1 MTHQDPVDLELE
13 AAESQASPLRFGAV
27 NPQAASGSNIQKE
40 QKTETGEP
48 IERLPSHSSY
58 SSVSTTSPERP
69 RRTRADSQGMA
80 RAPTQRDRLTELE
93 RNDTHM
99 SRIQTQRTQHSGTVG
114 TGLRSRASRKPIPSM
129 GHGKPMPPSLPDRE
143 EYVVEFDGEHDPMH
157 AQNWST
163 KKKIFT
169 AAMLAYTT
177 FIAAAGSSIF
187 SAAIPT
193 ISEKFGVNREG
204 MLIVFPQL
212 SSQD

>member
-1 MTHQDPVDLELE
+1 MAKQDPVDLDLE
-13 AAESQASPLRFGAV
+13 MAESQASPTRFGSIGPARTDG
-27 NPQAASGSNIQKE
+27 PSGTTATQKDI
-40 QKTETGEP
+40 TETGEP
-48 IERLPSHSSY
+48 IERLPTHSSF
-58 SSVSTTSPERP
+58 SSASTASLPNTSRP
-69 RRTRADSQGMA
+69 NRARADSGAINRA
-80 RAPTQRDRLTELE
+80 RTQQDKMTDLE

-114 TGLRSRASRKPIPSM
+114 ATLRSRTSRKPLPGM

-143 EYVVEFDGEHDPMH
+143 EYVVEFDGEDDPLH

-163 KKKIFT
+163 KKKIAT

-193 ISEKFGVNREG
+193 VAKVFGVGREG
-204 MLIVFPQL
+204 VLDI
-212 SSQD
+212 SS